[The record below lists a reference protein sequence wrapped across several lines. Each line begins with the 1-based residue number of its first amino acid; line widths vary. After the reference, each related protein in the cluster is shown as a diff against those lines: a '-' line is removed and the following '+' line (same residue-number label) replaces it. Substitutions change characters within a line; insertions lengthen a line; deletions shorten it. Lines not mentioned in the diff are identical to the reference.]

1 MWQISLEVTLKT
13 CKYPILILR
22 VVVTWHLQIFVDV
35 CIAPISLYYHA
46 CTKAGFD
53 NMIYNNKKHFYDP
66 YDSLDAEWKARI
78 SHEMLSVGE
87 AAQLSGFSRQDI
99 NRTMPR
105 CLRRKWLRL
114 SWRWNNNNSK
124 KINSAVILVYCR
136 IYNSQIIAV
145 R

>member
-1 MWQISLEVTLKT
+1 MPELKQ
-13 CKYPILILR
+13 C
-22 VVVTWHLQIFVDV
+22 
-35 CIAPISLYYHA
+35 
-46 CTKAGFD
+46 FD

-105 CLRRKWLRL
+105 
-114 SWRWNNNNSK
+114 
-124 KINSAVILVYCR
+124 
-136 IYNSQIIAV
+136 
-145 R
+145 